1 MGRVL
6 GEGEASM
13 RQETSGGSLPHVDL
27 LRQVTSGLTS
37 RVEEILVGSDLTLD
51 QWRVVPPPTPGAPPS
66 LSGPSRRPPT
76 SPPPPAPGR
85 GPPGGGPPLS
95 PHVAPA
101 P

>member
-1 MGRVL
+1 MGRVP

-51 QWRVVPPPTPGAPPS
+51 QWRGGAPPPHARPPS
-66 LSGPSRRPPT
+66 LRGPSGPPPPP
-76 SPPPPAPGR
+76 PPPPAPPAGA
-85 GPPGGGPPLS
+85 PGGGGPRFPP
-95 PHVAPA
+95 PPPA
-101 P
+101 